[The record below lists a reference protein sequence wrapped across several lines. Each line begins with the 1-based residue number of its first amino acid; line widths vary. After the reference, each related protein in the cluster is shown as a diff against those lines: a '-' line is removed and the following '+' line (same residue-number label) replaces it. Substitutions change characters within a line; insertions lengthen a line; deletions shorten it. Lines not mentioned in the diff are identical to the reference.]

1 MHGRRGG
8 PEGARDSRLPMDG
21 YQRLASDVNPR
32 EEEELRRLE
41 AGVGG
46 GEEDMPPTVEDLGRG
61 DGADDISDVD
71 SEELNQRVQEAE
83 TACGHACSP
92 AEAGARQQTPT
103 FDGLAGLNPY
113 CRIKVDLGEQI
124 V

>member
-1 MHGRRGG
+1 MCTGDAGVRRGPAIRAFPWTATNGWRATSTLARRRSCAG
-8 PEGARDSRLPMDG
+8 PGGGLSR
-21 YQRLASDVNPR
+21 
-32 EEEELRRLE
+32 
-41 AGVGG
+41 VGG

-92 AEAGARQQTPT
+92 AEAGSS
-103 FDGLAGLNPY
+103 
-113 CRIKVDLGEQI
+113 
-124 V
+124 